1 MVPLGVRAR
10 LAGPS
15 RRVVRE
21 RDPERAALAGIE
33 RMNLTGHAGRHHP
46 LGDGAGI
53 EKRAIN
59 DRAGRVQAAADAGRV
74 HL

>member
-1 MVPLGVRAR
+1 MVGVGVRTR
-10 LAGPS
+10 LAGPGWLIIGQ
-15 RRVVRE
+15 

-46 LGDGAGI
+46 RGDGARI

-59 DRAGRVQAAADAGRV
+59 DRAGRIHAAADPGRV